1 MLLLCV
7 AFTGGLVPVFA
18 SSEQNM
24 ASDALAQQS
33 RWDISPEIHD
43 TYTYRIC
50 ESAKTCYDAAFTVI
64 HSTKHTVTMSV
75 SISEIL
81 GVYLTGTDGPYRLYV
96 PTGYESQDSPT
107 IHYADYTGEPIQ
119 FEITFD
125 PQAHK
130 IISHTAPYSHTYF
143 HSIKNTLF
151 LLGEGIR
158 IGDGTLLEHP
168 PILAVGERWS
178 RDNDVNVYVIDTEGH
193 YFFEGLQYAGLL
205 YMVQYSDR
213 TVLADFIISPDT
225 PLPIA
230 AEVTADYTEISE
242 EKYIDTRFWYR
253 LIDSSI
259 IPNQSK
265 MVSDVTP
272 DTILPE
278 PLCLYNNI
286 PVSCHDPG
294 TPEIVLPDPP
304 MVPHTPEVT
313 TNKTVDFT
321 VLPPE
326 IITKILNSTE
336 SELEELFELF
346 LKYIGQKPS
355 FEITL
360 NTDSD
365 TYTHGDEIIFSGT
378 SSSVVSDTAQIMI
391 YDVHNATIASVPV
404 TGIDGTYSTS
414 IDTNGWDV
422 HGVFGATIS
431 HDTLKSQVFF
441 EIKPDDRRVTVDGRL
456 TDGIDTGDGYVVI
469 HLKAGSATEILVTF
483 SRTVLDSVSDG
494 KTAPFEILVDSQSVP
509 YDDFS
514 TSAHRIIAI
523 PNIPTFAHIV
533 EMFPLGVE
541 KQACT
546 GKAACI
552 SGVLAEV
559 IDGDTIRLQDGSRIR
574 FTLSSAPELTQSS
587 GIQAKQEIASVC
599 PADSEVTIDEDD
611 GQKYDS
617 FGRTIGI
624 VYCNGIN
631 LNSHLLESGY
641 GTISKEFCKTS
652 EFGLH
657 DWAIQHG
664 CPGLS
669 DVP

>member
-1 MLLLCV
+1 MVCAM
-7 AFTGGLVPVFA
+7 AFTTPVFA
-18 SSEQNM
+18 SSEEDR
-24 ASDALAQQS
+24 AVDVLAQQS
-33 RWDISPEIHD
+33 RWDTSPEIHD

-50 ESAKTCYDAAFTVI
+50 ESAKTCYDATFTVLY
-64 HSTKHTVTMSV
+64 STKHTVTMYV

-81 GVYLTGTDGPYRLYV
+81 GVYLTGTDGPYRLYT

-125 PQAHK
+125 PQTHK

-151 LLGEGIR
+151 ILGDGIR
-158 IGDGTLLEHP
+158 IGSGTLLEHP

-178 RDNDVNVYVIDTEGH
+178 RDTDVNVYVIDTERH
-193 YFFEGLQYAGLL
+193 YFFEGLQYTGLL
-205 YMVQYSDR
+205 YQVQYSDR
-213 TVLADFIISPDT
+213 TILADFVISPDI

-259 IPNQSK
+259 IPNTQK
-265 MVSDVTP
+265 
-272 DTILPE
+272 TILDHTPE

-286 PVSCHDPG
+286 TVSCHDPDR
-294 TPEIVLPDPP
+294 PPIVLPDPP
-304 MVPHTPEVT
+304 MVPITPEVT

-321 VLPPE
+321 VLSPE
-326 IITKILNSTE
+326 IITKILNGSE

-346 LKYIGQKPS
+346 LEYIGQPKQPS
-355 FEITL
+355 FEITI

-391 YDVHNATIASVPV
+391 YDAHNATIASVPV
-404 TGIDGTYSTS
+404 TGIDGTYSTR
-414 IDTNGWDV
+414 IDTNGWNA
-422 HGVFGATIS
+422 HGVFRATIS
-431 HDTLKSQVFF
+431 HDTLYSQVFF

-523 PNIPTFAHIV
+523 PNIPTSPHI
-533 EMFPLGVE
+533 
-541 KQACT
+541 
-546 GKAACI
+546 I
-552 SGVLAEV
+552 
-559 IDGDTIRLQDGSRIR
+559 
-574 FTLSSAPELTQSS
+574 EL
-587 GIQAKQEIASVC
+587 
-599 PADSEVTIDEDD
+599 
-611 GQKYDS
+611 
-617 FGRTIGI
+617 
-624 VYCNGIN
+624 
-631 LNSHLLESGY
+631 L
-641 GTISKEFCKTS
+641 
-652 EFGLH
+652 
-657 DWAIQHG
+657 
-664 CPGLS
+664 
-669 DVP
+669 